1 MNKVSV
7 LDCTLRD
14 GGYINHFDFG
24 KSSISKII
32 LNLYNSKIEIIECG
46 FLKKDAVDVNK
57 SLYSNMEQINSYLPL
72 QQNDRQCMFVVM
84 IAYGDIPIENICQY
98 TGHGVSG
105 IRLTFHQHELND
117 ALNFAEE
124 LIKKGYKVFIQ
135 PVGTNTYT
143 DSMLLELVERTN
155 KLNPFA
161 FYLVDTL
168 GNMYQND
175 LLRLFYIVDNNLNKE
190 IFIGF
195 HSHNNLQLSF
205 SNAQALISIHSKRSI
220 IIDASVYGMG
230 RGAGNLCTELITQ
243 YINENIEYKY
253 DLIPLMETIDE
264 YILPIYNN
272 YSWGYS
278 APYYIAAAN
287 NCHPNYAS
295 YLMNMQTL
303 CVRDINTIIKSIPPE
318 KRHLYDKELINH
330 LYLKYQSNNIDDSI
344 AIKEITEMCKDKP
357 VLILAPGKSLLVYKK
372 QIEKYIERENTVVFG
387 VNHIPIYHKYDRIF
401 VGNLKRFKEIN
412 ETGCDIG
419 SKLICTSNILADM
432 DICTVNYID
441 YLNNNDDAIFD
452 NSGLM
457 LINIMKKIG
466 VKNLFLAGFDGFDS
480 SNEKNYFDE
489 SIVNNEDTSRR
500 KEKNCAMIKYFAETR
515 KNINITFITPTIYD
529 GGKKNE

>member
-14 GGYINHFDFG
+14 GGYINQFSFG
-24 KSSISKII
+24 KSSISRII
-32 LNLYNSKIEIIECG
+32 SNLVDSKIEIIECG
-46 FLKKDAVDVNK
+46 FLKKDAKDLDK
-57 SLYSNMEQINSYLPL
+57 TLFSSIEQINEYLPL
-72 QQNDRQCMFVVM
+72 QVSSEYMFVAM
-84 IAYGDIPIENICQY
+84 IAYGDIPIENISKFS
-98 TGHGVSG
+98 GHGVSG
-105 IRLTFHQHELND
+105 IRLTFHQHEID
-117 ALNFAEE
+117 GAVEFAKE
-124 LIKKGYKVFIQ
+124 LIIKGYKVFIQ

-175 LLRLFYIVDNNLNKE
+175 LLRLFYIVDNNLNKD
-190 IFIGF
+190 ILIGF

-205 SNAQALISIHSKRSI
+205 SNAQALISIHSKRNI
-220 IIDASVYGMG
+220 IIDASVFGMG

-243 YINENIEYKY
+243 YINENIENKY

-264 YILPIYNN
+264 YILPIYHE

-303 CVRDINTIIKSIPPE
+303 CVKDINTIIKNIPTE
-318 KRHLYDKELINH
+318 KRHLFDKSLINN
-330 LYLKYQSNNIDDSI
+330 LYLKYQSNSIDDSKAIGEI
-344 AIKEITEMCKDKP
+344 AELCRDKP
-357 VLILAPGKSLLVYKK
+357 ILVLAPGKSLLIYKK
-372 QIEKYIERENTVVFG
+372 QIEDYIEKEKPIVFG
-387 VNHIPIYHKYDRIF
+387 INHIPMLHKFDRIF

-412 ETGCDIG
+412 ETSRNIKD
-419 SKLICTSNILADM
+419 KLICTSNILTDS
-432 DICTVNYID
+432 DTCIVNYSD
-441 YLNNNDDAIFD
+441 YLNNDNDTIFD

-457 LINIMKKIG
+457 FINIMKIIG
-466 VKNLFLAGFDGFDS
+466 AKNLILAGFDGFDS
-480 SNEKNYFDE
+480 SNSKNYFDE
-489 SIVNNEDTSRR
+489 SIVNNEDTNRR
-500 KEKNCAMIKYFAETR
+500 REKNIAMINYFVNAR
-515 KNINITFITPTIYD
+515 KSMNITFITPTIYD
-529 GGKKNE
+529 GGKKDE